1 MSSRPQRM
9 RRLLRMRSLVTIGVF
24 AASAI
29 IALKLPAVAMA
40 LICLSLVGYLRPDI
54 PAPNPGVDPA

>member
-1 MSSRPQRM
+1 M
-9 RRLLRMRSLVTIGVF
+9 RRLLRMRSFVTIGMF

-29 IALKLPAVAMA
+29 IALKSPAVAMA
-40 LICLSLVGYLRPDI
+40 LICLCLVGYLRPDI